1 MRKKYRK
8 RGTALLVGLVLAVSQ
23 PAASLLPAVPACRIR
38 PEGETRKPFQSPL
51 LLVPVCCLVVRLV
64 LTYRVVSVDPSLT
77 DYYTELLAVVCGG
90 LIGLEREY
98 KRRPAGFR
106 THILICLGA
115 AMTTLTS
122 QFLYLN
128 LHYYTDMARLGAQV
142 VAGIGFIGAG
152 AIIVTRRRRVK
163 GLTTAAGLWAA
174 AIVGLCLGG
183 GFYEG
188 GIFATALI
196 LAAEMFLSKLEYRM
210 LDNAPE
216 VNLYMEYSNK
226 TCLDNVLRL
235 FRDLNLKVLNMEIT
249 RSTETETHNACAL
262 FTLRLNK
269 RCRVEQLIPKMNA
282 TEGVVSVEE
291 L

>member
-1 MRKKYRK
+1 M
-8 RGTALLVGLVLAVSQ
+8 
-23 PAASLLPAVPACRIR
+23 LPIFD
-38 PEGETRKPFQSPL
+38 G
-51 LLVPVCCLVVRLV
+51 VRDVTMLSTT
-64 LTYRVVSVDPSLT
+64 LRM
-77 DYYTELLAVVCGG
+77 LLAVVCGG

-128 LHYYTDMARLGAQV
+128 MHYYTDMARLGAQV
-142 VAGIGFIGAG
+142 VAG
-152 AIIVTRRRRVK
+152 IVTRRRRVK

-188 GIFATALI
+188 GICATALI